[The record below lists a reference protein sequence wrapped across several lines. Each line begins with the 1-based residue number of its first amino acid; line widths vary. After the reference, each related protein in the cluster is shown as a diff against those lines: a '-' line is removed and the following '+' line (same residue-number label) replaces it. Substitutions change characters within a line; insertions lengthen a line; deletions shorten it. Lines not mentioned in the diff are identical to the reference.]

1 MEKLYRAILA
11 HASTYYHTNVE
22 FLGMERVLKDFIT
35 KNHRLIF
42 PLGDDI
48 FYFGIYAGKPLYL
61 NKECIAA
68 MSKNG
73 GSYPNFNYVFSIKC
87 ENGNIV
93 INQLTEHNN
102 LDRCLT
108 ACVLKLYQYYK

>member
-1 MEKLYRAILA
+1 MEKLYKEILG
-11 HASTYYHTNVE
+11 HVSTSYHTTSNY
-22 FLGMERVLKDFIT
+22 LGMDRVFKDFIT

-61 NKECIAA
+61 NSESIED
-68 MSKNG
+68 MSKNSG
-73 GSYPNFNYVFSIKC
+73 LYPNFNYVFSIKC